1 VVIASPAVLLV
12 AALLAS
18 PAIASCAKGETPI
31 GDAALRYLICVP
43 VAAIMLAILRALTRD
58 YGSGPEPII
67 AHMLRRR
74 TDPRPDT
81 PIEGDAPVQPREPS
95 P

>member
-1 VVIASPAVLLV
+1 MALANPTVLLV

-18 PAIASCAKGETPI
+18 PVIASFLKGETPI
-31 GDAALRYLICVP
+31 GDATLRYLICVP
-43 VAAIMLAILRALTRD
+43 VAAILLALVRALTRD

-67 AHMLRRR
+67 AHLLRRR
-74 TDPRPDT
+74 TDHLPDP
-81 PIEGDAPVQPREPS
+81 PIEGDVPVRPGEPS

>member
-1 VVIASPAVLLV
+1 VAIASPVVLLV

-43 VAAIMLAILRALTRD
+43 VAAIMLALLRALTRD

-74 TDPRPDT
+74 TDPQPDQ
-81 PIEGDAPVQPREPS
+81 PVEGDEPVKPREP
-95 P
+95 